1 VFSQLFTPDIFL
13 WVPALIIAFSF
24 HEYAHAWASDR
35 LGDPTPRM
43 RGRLSLNPLVHIDP
57 IGFFMLILFRFG
69 WAKPVEV
76 NPFNYR
82 NREKGYAYVSLAG
95 PGMNLILAFV
105 STFLLFA
112 SARFWP
118 MQALL
123 RFLQYLVMYN
133 IYLAVFN
140 LIPIPPLDGSK
151 LLFFFLP
158 RRVVYRYLDTI
169 QQYGFL
175 ILILLISSGVV
186 ASVIDPVYT
195 LFRDVFFRVIGA
207 LFGVR
212 W

>member
-1 VFSQLFTPDIFL
+1 MSQLFSPDVFL
-13 WVPALIIAFSF
+13 WLPALIIAFAF
-24 HEYAHAWASDR
+24 HEFAHAYASDR

-57 IGFFMLILFRFG
+57 IGFLMLIVFHFG

-82 NREKGYAYVSLAG
+82 NREKGYALVALAG
-95 PGMNLILAFV
+95 PAMNLLLGFV
-105 STFLLFA
+105 STVLLYAAYKFVP
-112 SARFWP
+112 S
-118 MQALL
+118 QAVLGLL
-123 RFLQYLVMYN
+123 SYLMSYN

-158 RRVVYRYLDTI
+158 RSMVYRYLDTV
-169 QQYGFL
+169 QQYGTL
-175 ILILLISSGVV
+175 ILILLISTRAVGTVLQ
-186 ASVIDPVYT
+186 PVYFLIANAFSRVVG
-195 LFRDVFFRVIGA
+195 LF
-207 LFGVR
+207 FGVG